1 MNIPLNIDWQQILL
15 HLFNFVIL
23 AGGLFLLLYGP
34 VKRFMEKRAA
44 YYKEMDEKATA
55 TLHKAEQEA
64 AEYQE
69 HLKTVDEEVRQMKAE
84 AVKRAEEVTNEEIA
98 RAKAQGEKILEDAR
112 KQAQAEQE
120 RMVSEAQGEITQM
133 ALNAVEKLMGKDSSE
148 TLDEFLNSV
157 KEE

>member
-15 HLFNFVIL
+15 HLFNFVIQ
-23 AGGLFLLLYGP
+23 AVGLYLLLYGP
-34 VKRFMEKRAA
+34 VKRFMEKRTA
-44 YYKEMDEKATA
+44 YYKEMDEQAKA

-98 RAKAQGEKILEDAR
+98 RAKEQGEKILEDAR

>member
-23 AGGLFLLLYGP
+23 AGGLYLLLYGP

-44 YYKEMDEKATA
+44 YYKEMDEKAKA

-98 RAKAQGEKILEDAR
+98 RAKAQGE
-112 KQAQAEQE
+112 
-120 RMVSEAQGEITQM
+120 ITQM

>member
-23 AGGLFLLLYGP
+23 AGGLYLLLYGP

-44 YYKEMDEKATA
+44 YYKEMDEKAKA
-55 TLHKAEQEA
+55 TLYKAEQEA